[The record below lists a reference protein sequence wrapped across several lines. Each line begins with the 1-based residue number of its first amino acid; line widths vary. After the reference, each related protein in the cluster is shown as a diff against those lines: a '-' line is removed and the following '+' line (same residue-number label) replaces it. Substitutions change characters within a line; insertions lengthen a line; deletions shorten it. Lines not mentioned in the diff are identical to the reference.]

1 MPHLINVYST
11 VREVPPKNFPHTLN
25 SERDRSAPEMADH
38 LNGFCN
44 FVVSRGDGK
53 MNQLKFHLIQ
63 HIQRTRYQGSF
74 TIQDHELDA
83 FSGWAVAVNGLLFI
97 GQGFIVDPRGKILLP
112 PGGGAGD
119 EGAQV
124 PYPADAVARKAR
136 HMEDFARRG
145 WKVLSSLPPV
155 LGEAEVVTKSPQE
168 VALRSIALMMAAVQ
182 AESMSQE
189 KGSMAAEFKERYP
202 WAWQALTPA
211 EFAFM
216 TNAAP
221 AEQEMLNFSWR
232 YEALN
237 VLAWAMGIQPALPFP
252 DAVCEVAGLVRALS
266 SAAERLR
273 EDPPQLRP
281 VAELL
286 DQLDFHFR
294 LHWMARQARLDRQE
308 PPGGLDSSVIQERHH
323 ALNWLL
329 GFGNFDVAWDDI
341 DTPT

>member
-1 MPHLINVYST
+1 M
-11 VREVPPKNFPHTLN
+11 
-25 SERDRSAPEMADH
+25 
-38 LNGFCN
+38 
-44 FVVSRGDGK
+44 
-53 MNQLKFHLIQ
+53 IQ
-63 HIQRTRYQGSF
+63 HILRTRYQASL
-74 TIQDHELDA
+74 TIEDGDFGA
-83 FSGWAVAVNGLLFI
+83 FSDWAVAVNGLLFI
-97 GQGFIVDPRGKILLP
+97 GQGFLVDPRGNTLLP
-112 PGGGAGD
+112 PDGGAGD
-119 EGAQV
+119 EGAML

-145 WKVLSSLPPV
+145 WKVASSLSPV
-155 LGEAEVVTKSPQE
+155 LGEAELVTKSPQD
-168 VALRSIALMMAAVQ
+168 VALRSIALMMTAVQ
-182 AESMSQE
+182 AESMSQAE
-189 KGSMAAEFKERYP
+189 GSMAAAFKERYP

-252 DAVCEVAGLVRALS
+252 DAICDVASLVRALS

-281 VAELL
+281 VADLL
-286 DQLDFHFR
+286 DQLDLHFR
-294 LHWMARQARLDRQE
+294 LHWMARQARLDEQE
-308 PPGGLDSSVIQERHH
+308 PPAGLHPGVLQERHH

-329 GFGNFDVAWDDI
+329 GFGNLGVAWDDI